1 MSPPSA
7 DGGTGG
13 PWCSRRGA
21 RLRPPRG
28 DAVPQHSLPTS
39 GCCGSQSQ
47 QRPRAVPA
55 AGACASRRH
64 IPPGHP
70 AHRSHPIPL
79 PVPSPAH
86 LLVPATISHSRR
98 RLAGGQRG
106 WIYCGS
112 SAYSRCPRAAGRA
125 GHASSRRPP
134 AGASSPRRGWAVP
147 RVCPA
152 STGRAAPRHRG
163 RAPAALGT
171 VPAALVGQDE
181 PRPGGCQG
189 GPGRAAVGTVLPVP
203 HGERQMDGDT
213 QGPASHRDRILH
225 LLGSDVRPVRSWC
238 HWLHRCRIL
247 RNPFLGGLTLLT
259 PPHPRSAASQAP
271 RAEPS
276 TSGGDEGCVRARRDT
291 GERHRVHPEFHP
303 LGSGEGA
310 GPGASCQGG
319 RAAPTLRLL
328 KAVGRQEHRPWIG
341 KG

>member
-13 PWCSRRGA
+13 PCCSRRGA

-163 RAPAALGT
+163 RAPAALGAAA
-171 VPAALVGQDE
+171 PARSRRRWWGRMS
-181 PRPGGCQG
+181 PGPGGARA
-189 GPGRAAVGTVLPVP
+189 GRAGPRWVRCSRCHTESGRWTGIPKGRRHTGTGFSISWAVTSGQSRA
-203 HGERQMDGDT
+203 G
-213 QGPASHRDRILH
+213 AI
-225 LLGSDVRPVRSWC
+225 GSTAAGSSE
-238 HWLHRCRIL
+238 
-247 RNPFLGGLTLLT
+247 NPF
-259 PPHPRSAASQAP
+259 
-271 RAEPS
+271 
-276 TSGGDEGCVRARRDT
+276 
-291 GERHRVHPEFHP
+291 
-303 LGSGEGA
+303 
-310 GPGASCQGG
+310 
-319 RAAPTLRLL
+319 
-328 KAVGRQEHRPWIG
+328 
-341 KG
+341 

>member
-1 MSPPSA
+1 MRFLSVQPVPPRRWQSRARLFPTSPRWSIFPAPGLGCAPSLSRIHGESGPSA
-7 DGGTGG
+7 PG
-13 PWCSRRGA
+13 P
-21 RLRPPRG
+21 
-28 DAVPQHSLPTS
+28 
-39 GCCGSQSQ
+39 
-47 QRPRAVPA
+47 
-55 AGACASRRH
+55 
-64 IPPGHP
+64 
-70 AHRSHPIPL
+70 
-79 PVPSPAH
+79 
-86 LLVPATISHSRR
+86 
-98 RLAGGQRG
+98 
-106 WIYCGS
+106 S
-112 SAYSRCPRAAGRA
+112 SGRA
-125 GHASSRRPP
+125 GGGCAR
-134 AGASSPRRGWAVP
+134 
-147 RVCPA
+147 
-152 STGRAAPRHRG
+152 
-163 RAPAALGT
+163 T

-291 GERHRVHPEFHP
+291 GEWHRVHPEFHP